1 MRRFTKKGLRI
12 QNHVDI
18 SLKTY
23 VIVKSM
29 MFLKRLVS
37 CQSSLCFHGQSI
49 ALVKE
54 LLTERTL

>member
-1 MRRFTKKGLRI
+1 MRRFTKKGLRT

-37 CQSSLCFHGQSI
+37 CQSSLYFHGQSI
-49 ALVKE
+49 VLVKE
-54 LLTERTL
+54 LLTEQTL